1 MTSDRRN
8 CILSNF
14 WTDDDDHSLHDD
26 NDHRPHDDDDLHRLH
41 SGTMCFPGKIG
52 TSMGIKENNIFGL
65 ISQTFQFMAKY
76 IFSAIHLKNNPF
88 CLKILGQS
96 ELSEDR
102 GIRFKIWFQDHIFI
116 HNCEFIKL
124 LSMTWWEQMMRM
136 FVQIALNDQSSK
148 SKFWSAPLN
157 ILSTDFPSEN
167 QYFGKS
173 KCIQ

>member
-1 MTSDRRN
+1 MTR
-8 CILSNF
+8 SNDHRPHDDDDHRPH
-14 WTDDDDHSLHDD
+14 DDDDHSLHDD
-26 NDHRPHDDDDLHRLH
+26 DDHSLHDDHCLHYDDDHSLHDDDDHRPHDDDDLHRLH

-116 HNCEFIKL
+116 HNCEFVKL
-124 LSMTWWEQMMRM
+124 
-136 FVQIALNDQSSK
+136 
-148 SKFWSAPLN
+148 
-157 ILSTDFPSEN
+157 
-167 QYFGKS
+167 
-173 KCIQ
+173 

>member
-1 MTSDRRN
+1 MKNVSHCFCQAAVNSIADCPIDWNYIKQVTMTSDRRN
-8 CILSNF
+8 CIFSNP

-26 NDHRPHDDDDLHRLH
+26 DDHRPHDDDDLHRLH

-96 ELSEDR
+96 ELSEDGR
-102 GIRFKIWFQDHIFI
+102 KNLKFGFKTTFLYIIVS
-116 HNCEFIKL
+116 L
-124 LSMTWWEQMMRM
+124 
-136 FVQIALNDQSSK
+136 
-148 SKFWSAPLN
+148 
-157 ILSTDFPSEN
+157 
-167 QYFGKS
+167 
-173 KCIQ
+173 

>member
-1 MTSDRRN
+1 MKNVSHCFCQAAVNSIADYPIDWNYIEIVTMTSDRRN
-8 CILSNF
+8 CILWNP
-14 WTDDDDHSLHDD
+14 WTDVD
-26 NDHRPHDDDDLHRLH
+26 DHRPHDDDDLHRLH

-116 HNCEFIKL
+116 HVSL
-124 LSMTWWEQMMRM
+124 
-136 FVQIALNDQSSK
+136 
-148 SKFWSAPLN
+148 
-157 ILSTDFPSEN
+157 
-167 QYFGKS
+167 
-173 KCIQ
+173 